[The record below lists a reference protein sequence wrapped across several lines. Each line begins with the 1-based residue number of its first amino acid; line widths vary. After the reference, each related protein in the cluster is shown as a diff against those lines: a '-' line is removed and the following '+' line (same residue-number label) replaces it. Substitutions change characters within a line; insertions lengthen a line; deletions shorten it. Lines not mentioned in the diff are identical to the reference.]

1 MVCLDG
7 KHLISAQGQGSLLK
21 CQQMSQLS
29 ELLTGGRAL
38 PDLMELC
45 SMGSGS
51 KPTSSVSDP
60 MCSTHRALAYSY
72 DAEQERLRTGP
83 TSTGSD
89 TSSCATKG
97 LFGRSCVAEWETEPT
112 SSGSCLVFSTG
123 CAGERELPMGIE
135 LEKRCLVVVDAS
147 KEPVSAAWGVVS

>member
-1 MVCLDG
+1 
-7 KHLISAQGQGSLLK
+7 
-21 CQQMSQLS
+21 
-29 ELLTGGRAL
+29 
-38 PDLMELC
+38 
-45 SMGSGS
+45 MGSGS

-97 LFGRSCVAEWETEPT
+97 LFGRSCAAELETEPT
-112 SSGSCLVFSTG
+112 SSGSYLVV
-123 CAGERELPMGIE
+123 LPAVLWNANCRWG